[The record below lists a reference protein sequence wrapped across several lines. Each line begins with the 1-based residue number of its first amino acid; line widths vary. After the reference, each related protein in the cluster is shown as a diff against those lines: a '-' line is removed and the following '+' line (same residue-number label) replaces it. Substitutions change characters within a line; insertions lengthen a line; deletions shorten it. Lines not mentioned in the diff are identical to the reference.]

1 MAQKFLFT
9 LPLKAEIEKAPKILQ
24 MELMHIAVLILT

>member
-1 MAQKFLFT
+1 MEQKFLFT

-24 MELMHIAVLILT
+24 MELMYTAILILT